1 MPPIIGLDFGNF
13 NTYACFIS
21 DFDTGTRIGGVVR
34 DLLPP
39 RLPDGIPSI
48 YFYSKRVGP
57 LLGENAAKSR
67 AVPLENRLRYLKRH
81 LGETTTLD
89 DREIS
94 YDDAIT
100 QVIQHCVRVA
110 NSQLE
115 KGWLETTNLLSLAY
129 PATYTFAQRQRLVE
143 LAERATLED
152 GRKLSV
158 FGTIAEPAAAALDY
172 LSEYAKEDQ
181 ETTVLTYDL
190 GGGTFDLALV
200 TVYPKGKTNAAGNT
214 YYYDVISTRGLPR
227 VGGSEF
233 DGVLY
238 RLLRSKLAPG
248 TWESMSENERWALWN
263 LVEPTKV
270 ELSAA
275 DEAFPQLLI
284 DGDYLDVSV
293 TRTEFEAASKE
304 LLMQTVLATK
314 EILQDH
320 ANQKPKVILLT
331 GGASQMPMVQEALK
345 RELPEYRD
353 KIVYFRPSRAIAF
366 GAARYG
372 TSESNEDPAAAG
384 AGIIQQRV
392 MYDLGVR
399 YFASVDDQVGHILPY
414 IKAGTEI
421 PLYGKFYRSRTL
433 YEKQSYSRF
442 RVYEANKE
450 HPDNMKPD
458 QDWKEIM
465 SVEVSYGSPV
475 PVGTTSESRLNV
487 DKRGIISIEARRTDV
502 PDAPLVE
509 SHVQLRNLS

>member
-200 TVYPKGKTNAAGNT
+200 TVYPKGKTNAAGHT
-214 YYYDVISTRGLPR
+214 YYYDIISTRGLPS

-270 ELSAA
+270 ELSAS

-331 GGASQMPMVQEALK
+331 GGASQMPMVQETLK

-353 KIVYFRPSRAIAF
+353 KIVYFRPSRAIAY

-384 AGIIQQRV
+384 TGIIQQRV

-399 YFASVDDQVGHILPY
+399 FLHDSDDKKVFVGKY
-414 IKAGTEI
+414 IQAGAEI
-421 PLYGKFYRSRTL
+421 PLEGEFHGARTA
-433 YEKQSYSRF
+433 YENLCTTCF
-442 RVYEANKE
+442 CVVEAKKA
-450 HPDNMKPD
+450 HPDAEKPD
-458 QDWKEIM
+458 EDWQEIM
-465 SVEVSYGSPV
+465 SVTVDFGEHV
-475 PVGTTSESRLNV
+475 PKGTTSEFRLDV
-487 DKRGIISIEARRTDV
+487 DKRGIISIEARRTDI
-502 PDAPLVE
+502 PDAPLVKN
-509 SHVQLRNLS
+509 HIQLKNLS